1 MMAKKTRKRAELDL
15 LEEEVLI
22 NNIETTTK
30 KEWYLNYK
38 INNQF
43 KLNEVHNSFM
53 EVMLYKDTKMVFVDG
68 PAGSAKSYL
77 AVYGA
82 LQMLLKKQVQQI
94 VYIRSIV
101 ESASKS
107 IGSLPG
113 EIGDKFHPWSLPLL
127 EKMDEIV
134 GPKISGELMKNN
146 YVKCLPV
153 NFVRGLTF
161 RDSFVIVDE
170 AQNMCSQELT
180 TILTR
185 FGENSKYVVIGD
197 SFQSDIGSKNG
208 FSKIRSAFDDKESE
222 EKGIHN
228 FVFGPNEV
236 VRSEILKFIVKKLE
250 SAPQS

>member
-1 MMAKKTRKRAELDL
+1 LMAKKTRKRAELEL
-15 LEEEVLI
+15 LEEEILI
-22 NNIETTTK
+22 NNIETTVK

-43 KLNEVHNSFM
+43 NLNEVHNSFM

-82 LQMLLKKQVQQI
+82 LQMLLKKQIQQI

-127 EKMDEIV
+127 EKLDELV

-208 FSKIRSAFDDKESE
+208 FSKIRNAFDDKESE
-222 EKGIHN
+222 ERGIHN

-250 SAPQS
+250 SSPQS

>member
-1 MMAKKTRKRAELDL
+1 MMAKKTRKRAELEL
-15 LEEEVLI
+15 LEEEILI
-22 NNIETTTK
+22 NNIESTVK

-43 KLNEVHNSFM
+43 NLNEVHNSFM

-82 LQMLLKKQVQQI
+82 LQMLLKRQIQQI

-127 EKMDEIV
+127 EKLDELV

-185 FGENSKYVVIGD
+185 FGENSKYVIIGD

-208 FSKIRSAFDDKESE
+208 FTKIRSVFDDKESE
-222 EKGIHN
+222 ERGIHN

-250 SAPQS
+250 GSPQG